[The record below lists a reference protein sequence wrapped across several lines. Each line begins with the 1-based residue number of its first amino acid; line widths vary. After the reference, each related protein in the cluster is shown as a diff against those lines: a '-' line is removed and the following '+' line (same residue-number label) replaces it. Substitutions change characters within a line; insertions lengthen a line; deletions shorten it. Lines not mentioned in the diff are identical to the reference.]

1 MKLQATLQCVV
12 KKKNLQILVFLPL
25 PAINFINNSFFP
37 TLDFVMSYW
46 LGITTSMLLHT
57 V

>member
-12 KKKNLQILVFLPL
+12 KKKTLQILVFLPL